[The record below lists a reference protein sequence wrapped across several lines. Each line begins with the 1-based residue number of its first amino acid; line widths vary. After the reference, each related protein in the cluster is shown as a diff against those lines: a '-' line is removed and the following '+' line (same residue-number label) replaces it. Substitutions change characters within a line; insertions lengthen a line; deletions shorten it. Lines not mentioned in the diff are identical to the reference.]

1 MYMYTMPITQ
11 DLMYTVY
18 MFIFYIA
25 LANDNL
31 ALPLYNTNSY
41 DIVLFHWCI
50 SCIPRQHAMVVRWL
64 LVEFEQ
70 QSQNIYESK

>member
-31 ALPLYNTNSY
+31 ALLLYNTNSY
-41 DIVLFHWCI
+41 DIVLFHRCI
-50 SCIPRQHAMVVRWL
+50 SCIPRQHATVVRWL

>member
-1 MYMYTMPITQ
+1 MYTMPITQ

-31 ALPLYNTNSY
+31 ALPLYKTKL
-41 DIVLFHWCI
+41 I
-50 SCIPRQHAMVVRWL
+50 
-64 LVEFEQ
+64 
-70 QSQNIYESK
+70 

>member
-1 MYMYTMPITQ
+1 MYTMPITQ

-50 SCIPRQHAMVVRWL
+50 FCIPRQTCYG
-64 LVEFEQ
+64 
-70 QSQNIYESK
+70 S

>member
-50 SCIPRQHAMVVRWL
+50 SCIPRQHATVVRWL